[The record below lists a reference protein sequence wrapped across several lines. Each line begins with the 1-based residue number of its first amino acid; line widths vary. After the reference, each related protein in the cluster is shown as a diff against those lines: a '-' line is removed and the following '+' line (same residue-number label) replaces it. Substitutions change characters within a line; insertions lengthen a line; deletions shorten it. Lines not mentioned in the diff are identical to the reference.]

1 MSFKKFCFI
10 VFLVGQFFGVDAI
23 ADDIETKTKE
33 LTGLQSRIL
42 QISRTVNNLKT
53 QKNTLIAELKKL
65 DKQYGKSAL
74 YWQHLK
80 NQISALRGELKKNQ
94 QDIKDR
100 QGQINAQKKSLE
112 AQIRVAY
119 RMGRNDKLKL
129 MLNQQEPAVTGRIM
143 VYYEYLNKLRLK
155 KIEKIDDDL
164 QQLRAL
170 KQVQHKENARLNE
183 KLAKSKL
190 EQSFLIKTRNAREQL
205 LAKIKQR
212 FFSKKQQ
219 LNQYKTSEKR
229 LKTLILKLQQLRDP
243 FPLEEGAV
251 TEFAKLKGKLPW
263 PVQGRIKKK
272 FGARRMGSRWDGVL
286 IKAKSGTPI
295 HAVTRGRV
303 VYADWLRGYGL
314 LTNIE
319 HAQRYMTLYAFNES
333 LYKSVGD
340 WIEAGTVIATVGQ
353 SGGQTVTGLY
363 FGIRKKGK
371 PVNPERWCRKV
382 R

>member
-1 MSFKKFCFI
+1 
-10 VFLVGQFFGVDAI
+10 
-23 ADDIETKTKE
+23 E

-53 QKNTLIAELKKL
+53 QKSTLIAELKKL

-112 AQIRVAY
+112 VQIRVAY

-219 LNQYKTSEKR
+219 LSQYKTSEKR

-314 LTNIE
+314 LTIIE
-319 HAQRYMTLYAFNES
+319 HGQGYMTLYAFNES

>member
-1 MSFKKFCFI
+1 
-10 VFLVGQFFGVDAI
+10 
-23 ADDIETKTKE
+23 
-33 LTGLQSRIL
+33 
-42 QISRTVNNLKT
+42 
-53 QKNTLIAELKKL
+53 
-65 DKQYGKSAL
+65 
-74 YWQHLK
+74 
-80 NQISALRGELKKNQ
+80 
-94 QDIKDR
+94 
-100 QGQINAQKKSLE
+100 
-112 AQIRVAY
+112 
-119 RMGRNDKLKL
+119 MGRNDKLKL

-219 LNQYKTSEKR
+219 LSQYKTSEKR

-314 LTNIE
+314 LTIIE
-319 HAQRYMTLYAFNES
+319 HGQGYMTLYAFNES

>member
-1 MSFKKFCFI
+1 MLFKKLCFI
-10 VFLVGQFFGVDAI
+10 VFLVGQFFWVDAI

-42 QISRTVNNLKT
+42 QISRTVNNLKN
-53 QKNTLIAELKKL
+53 QENSLIVELKKL

-74 YWQHLK
+74 YWQRLK
-80 NQISALRGELKKNQ
+80 TQISALKGELKKNQ
-94 QDIKDR
+94 QNIKDR

-112 AQIRVAY
+112 TQIRVAY

-129 MLNQQEPAVTGRIM
+129 MLNQQEPAVTGRVMI
-143 VYYEYLNKLRLK
+143 YYEYLNKVRLK
-155 KIEKIDDDL
+155 KIEKIDGDL

-170 KQVQHKENARLNE
+170 KQVQQKENARLNE
-183 KLAKSKL
+183 KSAQSKL

-212 FFSKKQQ
+212 FFLKKQQ
-219 LNQYKTSEKR
+219 LSRYKTSEKR
-229 LKTLILKLQQLRDP
+229 LKTLVLKLQQLMDP
-243 FPLEEGAV
+243 FPFELGAV

-263 PVQGRIKKK
+263 PVKGRIKKK
-272 FGARRMGSRWDGVL
+272 FGAKRMDSQWDGVL

-295 HAVTRGRV
+295 RAVTRGRV

-314 LTNIE
+314 LTIIE
-319 HAQRYMTLYAFNES
+319 HGQGYMTLYAFNES

-340 WIEAGTVIATVGQ
+340 WIEAGAVIATVGQ
-353 SGGQTVTGLY
+353 SGGQAVTGLY

-371 PVNPERWCRKV
+371 PVDPERWCRKV